1 MRSSRIIFYGK
12 FIFTLMIIFV
22 SFSSCVKIKP
32 TVAIIYIRNSDG
44 SACNGAL
51 VRLYGQPSEI
61 STSNAAQMLR
71 IDLTKQTDE
80 SGRAYFDLSDFYEAG
95 QTGMAIL
102 NVDALKFNQVSTG
115 FIQIKEQETNEG
127 TFFLQ

>member
-12 FIFTLMIIFV
+12 FIFTLMTLFV
-22 SFSSCVKIKP
+22 LFSSCVKIKP

-61 STSNAAQMLR
+61 TSTNAGQELR
-71 IDLTKQTDE
+71 IDLTTQTDAN
-80 SGRAYFDLSDFYEAG
+80 GRAYFDLSNFYEAG

-102 NVDALKFNQVSTG
+102 NVDAMKYSQVSTG
-115 FIQIKEQETNEG
+115 FIQVVEQETNEE

>member
-12 FIFTLMIIFV
+12 FIFTLMILFV

-44 SACNGAL
+44 SACSGSS

-61 STSNAAQMLR
+61 TTPNAAQKLR

-102 NVDALKFNQVSTG
+102 NVDAIKFNQVSTG